1 MERVPIIDV
10 DQHYYEPVDC
20 CTRHLDRKFAD
31 LAVHVAPDAEG
42 LPAWHV
48 GNRPLAFERHPRH
61 VTIGPGELER
71 SLAARD
77 RGEQYRPKLID
88 GAAPEYTDRDTR
100 LKLLDEWGIDAAVL
114 FPSSALAFDAQ
125 MSDVPEAACAAAA
138 AFNRW
143 VEEDWG
149 YAYAGRLFA
158 SAFISLQSVPMA
170 VAELECVL
178 AAGAR
183 VIQIRLGPIAGRSPA
198 HPDFDPF
205 WARIQEAGVPVAL
218 HVTASGYE
226 AAMSELWGEDP
237 GVDHANRSGFQW
249 YAFFATR
256 PAMDTFAAIIY
267 HNLFGRF
274 PGVKL
279 LSVENGSRWVA
290 TLLQELDAAYR
301 FVAGNPLSV
310 AIGGPITDRP
320 STLFKQHVYVAP
332 FLDHGHEAP
341 LDELIGLLGSDH
353 VLFGSDWPHGEGR
366 DTPRHFD
373 DELSVVPEH
382 VLPDVLRGNTA
393 RLLGLDPNLVRED
406 R

>member
-1 MERVPIIDV
+1 MDRLPIVDV

-20 CTRHLDRKFAD
+20 CTRHLDRRFAD
-31 LAVHVAPDAEG
+31 LAVHVAPGADG
-42 LPAWHV
+42 LPAWHI
-48 GNRPLAFERHPRH
+48 GNRPLDFERHPRH

-71 SLAARD
+71 SLSARD
-77 RGEQYRPKLID
+77 RGEQYRPVLID
-88 GAAPEYTDRDTR
+88 GAAPEYTDRDAR
-100 LKLLDEWGIDAAVL
+100 LSLLDQWDIDAAVL

-125 MSDVPEAACAAAA
+125 MADVPEAACAAAS

-143 VEEDWG
+143 IEEDWG
-149 YAYAGRLFA
+149 YSYRNRLFA
-158 SAFISLQSVPMA
+158 AAFISLQSVPMA
-170 VAELECVL
+170 VAELERVL

-183 VIQIRLGPIAGRSPA
+183 VIQIRLGPVGGRSPA

-218 HVTASGYE
+218 HVSASGYE
-226 AAMSELWGEDP
+226 SVMSSLWGEDP
-237 GVDHANRSGFQW
+237 SVDHANRSGFQW

-274 PGVKL
+274 PGLRL

-301 FVAGNPLSV
+301 FVAGNPLSSWV
-310 AIGGPITDRP
+310 GGAITDRP
-320 STLFKQHVYVAP
+320 SALFRQHVYVAP

-341 LDELIGLLGSDH
+341 LDELVELLGADH

-373 DELSVVPEH
+373 DELSVVPPEA
-382 VLPDVLRGNTA
+382 LPGILHGNTA
-393 RLLGLDPNLVRED
+393 RLLGLSTPAIR
-406 R
+406 